1 MRHHGGVSTNKNT
14 MQRRSA
20 VFFLYLHQLP
30 RWVPLIVLPAFLIAG
45 MAASGVIGAVLLA
58 MLALLVWFA
67 FMASPTRSASHRAI
81 RLAVPLVI
89 LALAVIKLVS

>member
-1 MRHHGGVSTNKNT
+1 MRHHGGVSSNKNT
-14 MQRRSA
+14 LQRRSA

-45 MAASGVIGAVLLA
+45 MAAQGVVGGVLLA
-58 MLALLVWFA
+58 MLALLVWFT
-67 FMASPTRSASHRAI
+67 FMASPTRSASHKAV